1 MGAGKVPEAAARG
14 RPPAGPA
21 PAPGT
26 NTLVTAAPGVV
37 RAGRRAVVTAS
48 ATAVMGRSS
57 SPSAGAPGSPRS
69 LPSPTPGPICGF
81 PAPTDTVTARQLW
94 GQERAITGNRQ
105 TGWTFADAFVAEDEP
120 LLWARDQAHAAGL
133 RPVSPATGAVLRML
147 SATVDAKAVAEI
159 GTGTGVSGIHLLS
172 GMRPDGV
179 LTTVDTEPECQQFAR
194 EAFRA
199 AGFAANRARFI
210 PGRALDVLP
219 RLADG
224 GYDLVFCDGD
234 RTEGLEYLAESLRL
248 LRPGGLVCFEGVLA
262 DGRTVESGPQPV
274 EVVRLRELVRE
285 VRESPALIPS
295 LVPVGDGLLCG
306 VKR

>member
-1 MGAGKVPEAAARG
+1 MGHSS
-14 RPPAGPA
+14 RPPAGTPR
-21 PAPGT
+21 
-26 NTLVTAAPGVV
+26 AA
-37 RAGRRAVVTAS
+37 
-48 ATAVMGRSS
+48 
-57 SPSAGAPGSPRS
+57 RS
-69 LPSPTPGPICGF
+69 LPSSTPGPICGF
-81 PAPTDTVTARQLW
+81 PVSTVTVTARQLW

-105 TGWTFADAFVAEDEP
+105 TSWTFADAFVAEDEA

-133 RPVSPATGAVLRML
+133 RPVSPGTGAVLRML
-147 SATVDAKAVAEI
+147 CATLDAKAVAEI
-159 GTGTGVSGIHLLS
+159 GTGTGVSGIHLLG

-179 LTTVDTEPECQQFAR
+179 LTTVDTEPDCQQFAR

-234 RTEGLEYLAESLRL
+234 RMEGLEYLAESLRL

-274 EVVRLRELVRE
+274 EVVRLRELVRA
-285 VRESPALIPS
+285 VRESPELIPS

-306 VKR
+306 VRR